1 MKKNG
6 FIATS
11 ILYTFFLVFL
21 SLFVALIANYL
32 HNRILLAKIDEKSRE
47 ILYGINNTKLSDL
60 EVGDHIK
67 FKSDDNLLN
76 SDATWIVV
84 AVENVGSNKKYH
96 FFKEIIPLE
105 HPRFIMQYNSKRKDE
120 FIMKYLNALR
130 ILAK

>member
-96 FFKEIIPLE
+96 FL
-105 HPRFIMQYNSKRKDE
+105 SD
-120 FIMKYLNALR
+120 LNA
-130 ILAK
+130 A